1 VLALVASMVV
11 AAAPP
16 LRLSS
21 LLEEA
26 RERNPEIR
34 AALAQ
39 ARAAAGAVPPAGA
52 LDDPMLMVQYWNG
65 PIDFS
70 TVPIMIQLT
79 QTFPLGGKR
88 GAREDAAAADARA
101 TQADAA
107 AKLQDVEREVTQA
120 YGELFMTERI
130 LQVHEETLDV
140 LRKLST
146 VAADRVAAG
155 RGEVVDGLKARS
167 ELLKEEGEHERLV
180 ATQVSAAARLRALLA
195 READSPLGPTEE
207 PPLLG
212 TLPADDA
219 LRARALEHRPE
230 VQAAG
235 AAVQAAE
242 ARVRLASA
250 AAVPDVT
257 PILGYMHVFGA
268 PPQNNFLFLGVQAN
282 LPIFGGSKIEPSV
295 SAARARVEAAQALA
309 EALRNRITAQVTAA
323 AAQLRAGQ
331 RLVEISRRLIP
342 LARQTL
348 NSSLSAYASG
358 RIGLLTV
365 LDSEREA
372 LMRQE
377 DLARQLAAYAQ
388 QQADLERAL
397 GGGLEVRP

>member
-1 VLALVASMVV
+1 MVV

-16 LRLSS
+16 LRLTS

-26 RERNPEIR
+26 RQRNPEVR

-39 ARAAAGAVPPAGA
+39 ARAAAAAVSPAGA
-52 LDDPMLMVQYWNG
+52 LEDPMLMVQYWNG
-65 PIDFS
+65 PVDFS

-101 TQADAA
+101 TQAEAA
-107 AKLQDVEREVTQA
+107 AKLRDVEREVTQTYA
-120 YGELFMTERI
+120 ELFMAERI

-140 LRKLST
+140 LRKLSS

-155 RGEVVDGLKARS
+155 RGDVVDGLKARG
-167 ELLKEEGEHERLV
+167 ELLKEQGEHERLV
-180 ATQVSAAARLRALLA
+180 ANQTGAGARLRALLA
-195 READSPLGPTEE
+195 REPDSPLGPTEE
-207 PPLLG
+207 PPPLG
-212 TLPADDA
+212 ALAADEV
-219 LRARALEHRPE
+219 LRARALERRPE
-230 VQAAG
+230 VQAAR

-250 AAVPDVT
+250 AAVPDLT

-268 PPQNNFLFLGVQAN
+268 PPQNNFLFLGMQAN

-295 SAARARVEAAQALA
+295 SAARARVEAAQALT
-309 EALRNRITAQVTAA
+309 EALRNKIASQVTSA

-331 RLVEISRRLIP
+331 RLVELSRQLIP

-348 NSSLSAYASG
+348 ESSLSAYASG

-377 DLARQLAAYAQ
+377 DLARQLAVYAQ
-388 QQADLERAL
+388 QQAELERAL
-397 GGGLEVRP
+397 GGALEVRP